1 MKKIFLVLVL
11 VFLVGCGAKPAADT
25 SSTVVYELE
34 SQIIEKDNTIANLEY
49 QVEDLTAT
57 LDSLQ
62 NELDAVQANPVTA
75 EVQPSKF
82 MCDDPI
88 DNMKYQNPST
98 AIAVLEGWFAVRP
111 QVQEIQG
118 TYSTQFWNDVKSRIH
133 TIRYISTEDGLTATA
148 TFMIMFEE
156 GGWQEGLLDMTEQ
169 CWLNY
174 PY

>member
-1 MKKIFLVLVL
+1 MKKFFLILVL
-11 VFLVGCGAKPAADT
+11 VFLVGCSSRPEVNT
-25 SSTVVYELE
+25 SSSEIDDLE
-34 SQIIEKDNTIANLEY
+34 SQIVEKDNTIADLEY
-49 QVEDLTAT
+49 QVVDLTAT
-57 LDSLQ
+57 LNNLQ
-62 NELDAVQANPVTA
+62 DEFDAIQANPVTA
-75 EVQPSKF
+75 ETQPSKF

-98 AIAVLEGWFAVRP
+98 AIAVLEGWFALRP

-118 TYSTQFWNDVKSRIH
+118 TYSTQFWSDVNSRIH
-133 TIRYISTEDGLTATA
+133 TIRYISTEDSLTTTA

-156 GGWQEGLLDMTEQ
+156 GGWQEGLLDMSEQ